1 MQKPHSLPF
10 LIAPTRKGSMT
21 SPSGGF
27 PAGGSESGSRPR
39 TFSGFSL
46 VEVVLALGITSFSLL
61 TILGLLPVGLNVLQ
75 EAGEAST
82 RARIVQKLHGEI
94 LLMPFAK
101 VEDQFAGRTL
111 YFDETGERVEETDTA
126 SVALYK
132 VETQLT
138 SPRYPNSGQVGA
150 DINDSLKAVEL
161 QFTKLRG
168 NGNAVQSVI
177 WVPNS
182 GG

>member
-1 MQKPHSLPF
+1 MQNPPNRPSAF
-10 LIAPTRKGSMT
+10 APTSVGLVTSTHEGLPAHSRKSV
-21 SPSGGF
+21 SLLQ
-27 PAGGSESGSRPR
+27 

-46 VEVVLALGITSFSLL
+46 VEVVLALGIISFSLL
-61 TILGLLPVGLNVLQ
+61 TILGLLPVGLNVLR

-101 VEDQFAGRTL
+101 LDDQFADQTW
-111 YFDETGERVEETDTA
+111 YFDEYGERVDETDTS

-138 SPRYPNSGQVGA
+138 SPRYPNSGQIA
-150 DINDSLKAVEL
+150 TDINESLKAVEL
-161 QFTKLRG
+161 QFTKLHG
-168 NGNAVQSVI
+168 NSNVVQSVI